1 MSAIQFK
8 QGSKQCINLMCIYLN
23 NWIIEMKKSFG
34 LSFKVVSWSED
45 EGYLSFQGDTM
56 CLLFSCFYLCFHII
70 CNQLLNSL
78 KWYTAYKHWQ
88 VLQFSYIEKQIC
100 FWKNSV
106 LTAMNANIVI
116 LMSMLL
122 TSWPD
127 LYNILPDITIR
138 CGLMV

>member
-8 QGSKQCINLMCIYLN
+8 QGSKQCINLIWIYSI
-23 NWIIEMKKSFG
+23 NWIIEMIKS
-34 LSFKVVSWSED
+34 LSISFKLVSWSED
-45 EGYLSFQGDTM
+45 GCYLSFQGDTL

-70 CNQLLNSL
+70 CTQLLNSL
-78 KWYTAYKHWQ
+78 KRYTTYKHWP

-100 FWKNSV
+100 FWKNSI

-127 LYNILPDITIR
+127 LYNIVPDMTIR